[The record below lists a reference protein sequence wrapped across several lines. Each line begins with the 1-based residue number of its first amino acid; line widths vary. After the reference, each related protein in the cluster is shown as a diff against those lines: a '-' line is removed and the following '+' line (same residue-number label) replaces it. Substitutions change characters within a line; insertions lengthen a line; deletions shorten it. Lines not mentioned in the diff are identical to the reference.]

1 MHREHKEMINEK
13 HEDLEDEVK
22 LIRVGDKFFSIRDVL
37 DMIQDKDEKKRRFSE
52 G

>member
-1 MHREHKEMINEK
+1 MSEINSEM
-13 HEDLEDEVK
+13 EDLQDEVK

-37 DMIQDKDEKKRRFSE
+37 DMIQDKNEKKRRFSE